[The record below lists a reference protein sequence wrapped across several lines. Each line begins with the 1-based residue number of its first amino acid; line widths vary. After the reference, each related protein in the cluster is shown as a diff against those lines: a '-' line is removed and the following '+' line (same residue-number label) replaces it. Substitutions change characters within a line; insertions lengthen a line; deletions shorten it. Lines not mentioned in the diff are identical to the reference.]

1 MPLAVMALGRRGER
15 VGLRCE
21 DGLIAAIGP
30 EVAPAPGDETI
41 DAAGGPAGAAPS
53 STATPTPR

>member
-1 MPLAVMALGRRGER
+1 MALTVSGALLDGES
-15 VGLRCE
+15 VGVRCE

-30 EVAPAPGDETI
+30 GVEPGPGDETI
-41 DAAGGPAGAAPS
+41 DAAGPTWWRRS